1 MRQHQEE
8 VIMPDQGIMDP
19 TKISCGAITM
29 AYKDYFFLDRWV
41 RHYGAQFGRE
51 HLYVLSHGGDPEHDR
66 IAEGCNVIRLPR
78 DPTMFRLDRRRWG
91 FLSQFASGM
100 VRYYNWI
107 FVGDVDEVV
116 IVDPDIAPNL
126 TQYMHRFYSNYAP
139 HSICPFALELIH
151 NPDLETD
158 PIADD
163 APILSRRRNFRANA
177 NYAKPCIIRRDVA
190 FTIGGHANN
199 HLPRYLDPHLYL
211 LHLRF
216 FDYDITCE
224 RLGERKEMREVMT
237 GDKDPATVG
246 HAWGKDLINFKELAK
261 GVPLR
266 EDAELSEFRAKMQAE
281 QQLLHDGKVAFWGAG
296 RSKTLYRLPERFA
309 GVF

>member
-1 MRQHQEE
+1 MAEKR
-8 VIMPDQGIMDP
+8 IMDP

-51 HLYVLSHGGDPEHDR
+51 HLYVLSHGGDPEHER

-78 DPTMFRLDRRRWG
+78 DPTMFRLDRRRWA

-100 VRYYNWI
+100 QRYYNWI

-116 IVDPDIAPNL
+116 IVDPDVAPDL
-126 TQYMHRFYSNYAP
+126 ISYMNRFEGNDVP

-151 NPDLETD
+151 NPALETD
-158 PIADD
+158 PIAED

-281 QQLLHDGKVAFWGAG
+281 QQLLHEGRVAFWGAG
-296 RSKTLYRLPERFA
+296 RSKTLYRLPDRFT